1 MSLTRSRKRSYSR
14 HAKKSHCKGKRAAS
28 CRHASGC
35 KLASGRKRSFCRK
48 SRNVHT
54 RRFKLKGGGCGLAH
68 TGGKR
73 KRRRTRK
80 HRRTRKRSGGVLA
93 GVLQSARTALLPF
106 LLYKGQKRQ
115 QRRVRRRTKRRR

>member
-14 HAKKSHCKGKRAAS
+14 HAKKSHCKGKRASS

-54 RRFKLKGGGCGLAH
+54 RRFKLKGGGCGCGLAH

-73 KRRRTRK
+73 T
-80 HRRTRKRSGGVLA
+80 HTRKRRGGVLA

>member
-1 MSLTRSRKRSYSR
+1 MSVTRSRKHSYRR
-14 HAKKSHCKGKRAAS
+14 HAKKSHCKGKRASS

-54 RRFKLKGGGCGLAH
+54 RRFKHKGGNCALK
-68 TGGKR
+68 TGGN
-73 KRRRTRK
+73 KRRK
-80 HRRTRKRSGGVLA
+80 SRRRHKRGGVLT
-93 GVLQSARTALLPF
+93 GVLNSARTALLPF

-115 QRRVRRRTKRRR
+115 QHRVHRRRTKRRR

>member
-28 CRHASGC
+28 CRHASG
-35 KLASGRKRSFCRK
+35 GTRTRRRKRSH
-48 SRNVHT
+48 SH
-54 RRFKLKGGGCGLAH
+54 RFKLKGGRCGLVH

>member
-54 RRFKLKGGGCGLAH
+54 RRFKLKGGGCELTH

-73 KRRRTRK
+73 THTRRRKRR
-80 HRRTRKRSGGVLA
+80 GGVLA